1 MNLEAYMTKRKVFFF
16 FFFFVFGKKK
26 MSSFQLIELVKKKI
40 EKIKASVRGTFLL
53 TKRKRKKRVTSRTGH
68 CSLE

>member
-1 MNLEAYMTKRKVFFF
+1 
-16 FFFFVFGKKK
+16 